1 MENMSTLTL
10 TIIGTLSVL
19 LHGLGTAQTCP
30 SKSKLYIGIA
40 VVLIIPDLYYSG
52 GIHGAL
58 QSIVIAILF
67 FLGSLQLSKIEKL
80 VKYFLPIFTIYLFF
94 KLQEP
99 IGILLVIAGITTTFA
114 TIAKKNYDVK
124 RLLFISLFCWG
135 TYALTYQA
143 WFTLAFDILGI
154 CGIIYSL
161 RKEYKSKI
169 ST

>member
-1 MENMSTLTL
+1 MSALTL
-10 TIIGTLSVL
+10 SIIGTLSVL

-30 SKSKLYIGIA
+30 SRSKLYIGTA

-52 GIHGAL
+52 GLHGAL
-58 QSIVIAILF
+58 QSVVIATLF
-67 FLGSLQLSKIEKL
+67 FLGSLELSKIEKI
-80 VKYFLPIFTIYLFF
+80 VKYFLPIFTMYLFY

-99 IGILLVIAGITTTFA
+99 IGLLLVLAGITTTLA

-135 TYALTYQA
+135 SYALYYQA
-143 WFTLAFDILGI
+143 WFTVAFDVLGI

-161 RKEYKSKI
+161 RKEKKKQKNL
-169 ST
+169 

>member
-1 MENMSTLTL
+1 MSALAL
-10 TIIGTLSVL
+10 SIIGTLSVL

-30 SKSKLYIGIA
+30 SRSKLYIGTA

-52 GIHGAL
+52 GLHGAL
-58 QSIVIAILF
+58 QSVVIATLF
-67 FLGSLQLSKIEKL
+67 FLGSLELSKIEKI
-80 VKYFLPIFTIYLFF
+80 VKYFLPIFTMYLFY

-99 IGILLVIAGITTTFA
+99 IGLLLVLAGITTTLA

-135 TYALTYQA
+135 TYALYYQA
-143 WFTLAFDILGI
+143 WFTVAFDVLGI

-161 RKEYKSKI
+161 RKEKKKQKNL
-169 ST
+169 

>member
-1 MENMSTLTL
+1 MSALTL
-10 TIIGTLSVL
+10 SIIGTLSVL

-30 SKSKLYIGIA
+30 SRSKLYIGTA

-52 GIHGAL
+52 GLHGAL
-58 QSIVIAILF
+58 QSVVIATLF
-67 FLGSLQLSKIEKL
+67 FLGSLELSKIEKI
-80 VKYFLPIFTIYLFF
+80 VKYFLPIFTMYLFY

-99 IGILLVIAGITTTFA
+99 IGLLLVLAGITTTLA

-135 TYALTYQA
+135 TYALYYQA
-143 WFTLAFDILGI
+143 WFTVAFDVLGI

-161 RKEYKSKI
+161 RKEKKNRK
-169 ST
+169 TLN

>member
-1 MENMSTLTL
+1 MSALTL
-10 TIIGTLSVL
+10 SIIGTLSVL

-30 SKSKLYIGIA
+30 SRSKLYIGTA

-52 GIHGAL
+52 GLHGAL

-67 FLGSLQLSKIEKL
+67 FLGSLELSKIEKI
-80 VKYFLPIFTIYLFF
+80 VKYFLPIFTMYLFY

-99 IGILLVIAGITTTFA
+99 IGLLLVLAGITTTLA

-135 TYALTYQA
+135 TYALYYQA
-143 WFTLAFDILGI
+143 WFTVAFDVLGI

-161 RKEYKSKI
+161 RKEKKKQKNL
-169 ST
+169 

>member
-1 MENMSTLTL
+1 MSALTL
-10 TIIGTLSVL
+10 SIIGTLSVL

-30 SKSKLYIGIA
+30 SRSKLYIGTA

-52 GIHGAL
+52 GLHGAL
-58 QSIVIAILF
+58 QSVVIATLF
-67 FLGSLQLSKIEKL
+67 FLGSLELSKIVKI
-80 VKYFLPIFTIYLFF
+80 VKYFLPIFTMYLFY

-99 IGILLVIAGITTTFA
+99 IGLLLVLAGITTTLA

-135 TYALTYQA
+135 TYALYYQA
-143 WFTLAFDILGI
+143 WFTVAFDVLGI

-161 RKEYKSKI
+161 RKEKKKQKNL
-169 ST
+169 

>member
-1 MENMSTLTL
+1 MSALTL
-10 TIIGTLSVL
+10 SIIGTLSVL

-30 SKSKLYIGIA
+30 SRSKLYIGTA

-52 GIHGAL
+52 GLHGAL
-58 QSIVIAILF
+58 QSVVIATLF
-67 FLGSLQLSKIEKL
+67 FLGSLELSKIEKI
-80 VKYFLPIFTIYLFF
+80 VKYFLPIFTMYLFY

-99 IGILLVIAGITTTFA
+99 IGLLLVLAGITTTLA

-135 TYALTYQA
+135 TYALYYQA
-143 WFTLAFDILGI
+143 WFTVAFDVLGI

-161 RKEYKSKI
+161 RKEKKNKKTYN
-169 ST
+169 

>member
-1 MENMSTLTL
+1 MSALTL
-10 TIIGTLSVL
+10 SIIGTLSVL

-30 SKSKLYIGIA
+30 SRSKLYIGTA

-52 GIHGAL
+52 GLHGAL
-58 QSIVIAILF
+58 QSVVIATLF
-67 FLGSLQLSKIEKL
+67 FLGSLELSKIEKI
-80 VKYFLPIFTIYLFF
+80 VKYFLPIFTMYLFY

-99 IGILLVIAGITTTFA
+99 IGLLLVLAGITTTLA

-135 TYALTYQA
+135 TYALYYQA
-143 WFTLAFDILGI
+143 WFTVAFDVLGI

-161 RKEYKSKI
+161 RKEKKKQKNL
-169 ST
+169 

>member
-1 MENMSTLTL
+1 MSTLTL
-10 TIIGTLSVL
+10 SIIGTLSVL

-30 SKSKLYIGIA
+30 TRSKLYIGTA

-52 GIHGAL
+52 GLHGAL

-67 FLGSLQLSKIEKL
+67 FLGSLQLSKIEKI
-80 VKYFLPIFTIYLFF
+80 VKYFLPIFTIYLLF

-99 IGILLVIAGITTTFA
+99 IGILLVLAGITTTLA

-135 TYALTYQA
+135 TYAFFYHA
-143 WFTLAFDILGI
+143 WFTLAFDVLGI

-161 RKEYKSKI
+161 LKEHKTNINS
-169 ST
+169 